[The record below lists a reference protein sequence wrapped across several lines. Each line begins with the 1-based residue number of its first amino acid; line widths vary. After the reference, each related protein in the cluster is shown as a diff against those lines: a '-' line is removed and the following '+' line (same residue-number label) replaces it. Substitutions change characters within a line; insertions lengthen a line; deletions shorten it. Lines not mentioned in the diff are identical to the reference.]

1 MASFYTA
8 RDVSESRR
16 ERETFRYD
24 PSLIAQA
31 YHNDVNNIVPPS
43 ELRSSPDAALTAF
56 AELGVLRLNGTRA
69 LISLFDS
76 KYQYIVA
83 EATPSLALTPNVKLD
98 ASDVEQLFLS
108 GTAVPRS
115 AGICEIALAVPL
127 SPVTEDV
134 PNESELPVTVIP
146 DMATDPRAA
155 QRPFCRHAPQNRFYA
170 GVPIRTHRGI
180 NIGVFCVFGDT
191 PRESLDAVSMRVLRD
206 LSQITMEYLDTKS
219 NRENHRRSDRM
230 VRGVGSFVEGK
241 TTMSGWRMNPN
252 VDSFKDNPSLE
263 GGLNQ
268 NQQQIQKEEEELAQE
283 KAAEGDIPS
292 PPVRPQVSPLPRK
305 RSSPS
310 QAAAAKETIAPSV
323 SEISVKTVTSGA
335 SGENI
340 QQVQIQHVFSKAAN
354 VIREAIEVESVLF
367 LDATIGSFG
376 GLAAAARSSS
386 GHRSSG
392 STKSNS
398 SSSDERGSPRSTA
411 SSDAGAEDTQCRV
424 LGFSTSSSSSIDGK
438 LPSQSH
444 ASISEKF
451 LIKLLRRYPEGNIFN
466 FDENGSIQS
475 SDFSGDDTKTTP
487 TPVQELSEAVVS
499 SAHARESSHAHD
511 KTHKSRR
518 RGRNPFSRKNEGNM
532 LTSIFSGARSIAVVP
547 LWDVQKQRWF
557 AGGFAC
563 TKTATRVLTIEGELS
578 YLRAFGAVVM
588 SEVDRI
594 NTRLVDKAKTD
605 LLSSLSHE
613 LRSPLHGII
622 LGTELLRDTP
632 LDAFQGETLVSVEN
646 CGRTLLETIDHLLD
660 WSKINNFI
668 GSQSKRRRSS
678 VGDRGLRV
686 RDEKANIEAGM
697 MSISSNVEIDVLAEE
712 VVDSVCAGFSYQR
725 MSVAQLVNS
734 RAADNIEPNAMARL
748 DSMQAM
754 EDMASSG
761 GKHGDVHLVLGD
773 VSVNFDISPATSWTF
788 HTQPGAIRRIIM
800 NLLGNSLKYTSSGF
814 VNINVHQSTVKG
826 NNNAK
831 GAHVEIVIT
840 DSGKG
845 ISEDYLQNH
854 LFTPFAQEDNL
865 SAGTGL
871 GLSLVHQIVVNLG
884 GSIHVW
890 SKLNLGTRVTVRLP
904 LHGAI
909 QSAATSGPLKSA
921 GFNEFQAQVA
931 ELRGLRVR
939 LLGFPTDYGVENLEG
954 ISGTIASQSALLEH
968 LCREWLH
975 MHPIEEQSAE
985 PLYPDLILSTDRHL
999 DQLLYDRRH
1008 GTINTPIV
1016 VICRN
1021 ALAARQLSLS
1031 PRFTTKNVVFE
1042 FISQPIGPRK
1052 LAKVLLL
1059 SFRRWTK
1066 LQAGVIPTPT
1076 AMSLATDQPTPAE
1089 AGDHGLTGLGLAKMA
1104 RSPGASSTEAF
1115 PDVNTPNDVF
1125 SPDSQISEPQFPP
1138 IEKQLHQ
1145 TPPSATEIGNPI
1157 DGIALPDRSKDVSP
1171 STPNLA
1177 PSAAPAP
1184 HPGAATLTTPKPDKP
1199 RLIIVDDNPLNLKI
1213 LASYLKKLGHVFDSA
1228 TDGKQAVELFQKN
1241 AGGVSCILMDI
1252 SMPVMDGFEATRRI
1266 RAHEKAHGL
1275 SRCNIFALTGLASAG
1290 AQQEAFASGID
1301 LFLTKPVRL
1310 KELSKILETRGIS

>member
-31 YHNDVNNIVPPS
+31 VYNDVNNIIPPS

-83 EATPSLALTPNVKLD
+83 EATPSLTLTPNVKLD
-98 ASDVEQLFLS
+98 ASDEEQLFLS

-134 PNESELPVTVIP
+134 PNEGELPVTVIP

-180 NIGVFCVFGDT
+180 NIGVFCVFGDA
-191 PRESLDAVSMRVLRD
+191 PRESFDDVSARVLRD
-206 LSQITMEYLDTKS
+206 LSQIIMDYLDTKS
-219 NRENHRRSDRM
+219 NKDNHRRSDRM

-252 VDSFKDNPSLE
+252 AESFKDNPSLE
-263 GGLNQ
+263 GGLNR
-268 NQQQIQKEEEELAQE
+268 NQQQIQKQEEEIAQE
-283 KAAEGDIPS
+283 EAARADAPS
-292 PPVRPQVSPLPRK
+292 PPVRPQASPLPR
-305 RSSPS
+305 RQSSPS
-310 QAAAAKETIAPSV
+310 QTATAKETIAPSV
-323 SEISVKTVTSGA
+323 SEISVKTITSGA

-340 QQVQIQHVFSKAAN
+340 HHVQIQHVFSKAAN

-376 GLAAAARSSS
+376 GLAAAAPSSS

-398 SSSDERGSPRSTA
+398 SSSDERGSPRSAT
-411 SSDAGAEDTQCRV
+411 SSDVGPEDTQCRV
-424 LGFSTSSSSSIDGK
+424 LGFSTSSSSSIDGR
-438 LPSQSH
+438 LPSSSH
-444 ASISEKF
+444 ASISERF
-451 LIKLLRRYPEGNIFN
+451 LIKLLRRYPEGKIFN

-499 SAHARESSHAHD
+499 SAHARE
-511 KTHKSRR
+511 R
-518 RGRNPFSRKNEGNM
+518 
-532 LTSIFSGARSIAVVP
+532 ARSIAVIP

-668 GSQSKRRRSS
+668 GSHSKRRRSS
-678 VGDRGLRV
+678 IGDRGLRG

-734 RAADNIEPNAMARL
+734 RAADNTEPNAMARL

-754 EDMASSG
+754 EDMASG
-761 GKHGDVHLVLGD
+761 GGRHGDVQLVLGD
-773 VSVNFDISPATSWTF
+773 VSVNFGISPATSWTF

-800 NLLGNSLKYTSSGF
+800 NLLGNALKYTSSGF
-814 VNINVHQSTVKG
+814 VNISVHQSTVKG
-826 NNNAK
+826 DNAAK

-884 GSIHVW
+884 GGIHVW
-890 SKLNLGTRVTVRLP
+890 S
-904 LHGAI
+904 
-909 QSAATSGPLKSA
+909 
-921 GFNEFQAQVA
+921 
-931 ELRGLRVR
+931 
-939 LLGFPTDYGVENLEG
+939 
-954 ISGTIASQSALLEH
+954 
-968 LCREWLH
+968 
-975 MHPIEEQSAE
+975 
-985 PLYPDLILSTDRHL
+985 
-999 DQLLYDRRH
+999 
-1008 GTINTPIV
+1008 
-1016 VICRN
+1016 
-1021 ALAARQLSLS
+1021 
-1031 PRFTTKNVVFE
+1031 
-1042 FISQPIGPRK
+1042 
-1052 LAKVLLL
+1052 KVLLL

-1089 AGDHGLTGLGLAKMA
+1089 AGDNGLTGLGLVKMA

-1115 PDVNTPNDVF
+1115 ADVNTPNDVF

-1138 IEKQLHQ
+1138 IEEQLEKD
-1145 TPPSATEIGNPI
+1145 PFSPTEIGTPI

-1177 PSAAPAP
+1177 PASAAP
-1184 HPGAATLTTPKPDKP
+1184 HPGAATPTTPKPDKP
-1199 RLIIVDDNPLNLKI
+1199 RFIIVDDNPLNLKI
-1213 LASYLKKLGHVFDSA
+1213 LASYVKKLGHVFDSA
-1228 TDGKQAVELFQKN
+1228 TDGRQAVECFQKN

-1266 RAHEKAHGL
+1266 RAHEKAQGL

>member
-1 MASFYTA
+1 MASFQAA
-8 RDVSESRR
+8 RNVSESRR

-31 YHNDVNNIVPPS
+31 VHNDVNNIIPPS

-56 AELGVLRLNGTRA
+56 AELGVLRLNATRA

-83 EATPSLALTPNVKLD
+83 EATPALALTPNATQD
-98 ASDVEQLFLS
+98 ASVEEQLFLC

-115 AGICEIALAVPL
+115 AGICEIALAVPP
-127 SPVTEDV
+127 SPGTEDV
-134 PNESELPVTVIP
+134 PKEGELPVTVIS
-146 DMATDPRAA
+146 DMAADPRAA

-170 GVPIRTHRGI
+170 GVPIRTQRGI
-180 NIGVFCVFGDT
+180 NIGVFCVFDNT
-191 PRESLDAVSMRVLRD
+191 PRESLDDVSARVLRD
-206 LSQITMEYLDTKS
+206 LSHIVMDYLDTKS
-219 NRENHRRSDRM
+219 NKDNLRRSDRM

-241 TTMSGWRMNPN
+241 TTMSGWRMNPTA
-252 VDSFKDNPSLE
+252 DSFKDNPSLE
-263 GGLNQ
+263 GVLNQ
-268 NQQQIQKEEEELAQE
+268 NQQQLQQKEEEELALE
-283 KAAEGDIPS
+283 EAAGADAAS
-292 PPVRPQVSPLPRK
+292 PPIRPQASPLPR
-305 RSSPS
+305 RQSSPVQS
-310 QAAAAKETIAPSV
+310 AIPNEPIAAPSV
-323 SEISVKTVTSGA
+323 SEMSVKTVTSGA

-340 QQVQIQHVFSKAAN
+340 HRVHIQHVFSKAAN

-367 LDATIGSFG
+367 LDASIGSFG
-376 GLAAAARSSS
+376 GLAAASARR
-386 GHRSSG
+386 RSTESNK
-392 STKSNS
+392 STS
-398 SSSDERGSPRSTA
+398 SSSDEKGSPRSIA
-411 SSDAGAEDTQCRV
+411 GSDVGSEDTQCRV
-424 LGFSTSSSSSIDGK
+424 LGFSTSSASSIDGR

-444 ASISEKF
+444 ASMSERF
-451 LIKLLRRYPEGNIFN
+451 LNKLLRRYPEGKIFN
-466 FDENGSIQS
+466 FDETGSIQS
-475 SDFSGDDTKTTP
+475 SDFSGDDVKMIP
-487 TPVQELSEAVVS
+487 TPAKEMSEAVLVP
-499 SAHARESSHAHD
+499 AHGEENTQ
-511 KTHKSRR
+511 KPRR
-518 RGRNPFSRKNEGNM
+518 RVRNPFSRKNEGNM
-532 LTSIFSGARSIAVVP
+532 LSSIFSGARSIAVVP
-547 LWDVQKQRWF
+547 LWDVHKQRWF

-578 YLRAFGAVVM
+578 YLRAFSAVVM

-594 NTRLVDKAKTD
+594 NTRLVNKAKTD

-678 VGDRGLRV
+678 IGDRGLRG

-725 MSVAQLVNS
+725 MSVAQLANS
-734 RAADNIEPNAMARL
+734 RAADNIEPNAMSRL

-761 GKHGDVHLVLGD
+761 GRHGNVQLVLGD
-773 VSVNFDISPATSWTF
+773 VSVNFDISPAVSWTF

-800 NLLGNSLKYTSSGF
+800 NLLGNSLKYTSTGF
-814 VNINVHQSTVKG
+814 VNVNVLQSSVKG
-826 NNNAK
+826 NKAAK
-831 GAHVEIVIT
+831 GSHVEIIIT

-854 LFTPFAQEDNL
+854 LFTPFAQEDSL

-884 GSIHVW
+884 GSIDVW
-890 SKLNLGTRVTVRLP
+890 SKVNRGTRVTVRLP

-909 QSAATSGPLKSA
+909 SSGATSSPFKFA
-921 GFNEFQAQVA
+921 GFNEFQAHVA

-939 LLGFPTDYGVENLEG
+939 FLGFPTDYGIGTLEG
-954 ISGTIASQSALLEH
+954 LPGTVASESDLLKH
-968 LCREWLH
+968 LCSEWLR
-975 MHPIEEQSAE
+975 MYPIDEKSAE
-985 PLYPDLILSTDRHL
+985 LLLPDLMLSTDRHL

-1008 GTINTPIV
+1008 GTINIPIV

-1031 PRFTTKNVVFE
+1031 PRFTNKNGVFE

-1066 LQAGVIPTPT
+1066 VQAGAIPTPT
-1076 AMSLATDQPTPAE
+1076 AMSLVTDQPTPDV
-1089 AGDHGLTGLGLAKMA
+1089 GDQGPTGFGLGKFA

-1115 PDVNTPNDVF
+1115 VDAGTPNDVF

-1138 IEKQLHQ
+1138 IEEQLAQ
-1145 TPPSATEIGNPI
+1145 EPPSATEVGNPI
-1157 DGIALPDRSKDVSP
+1157 DAIALPDRSKDVRP
-1171 STPNLA
+1171 STPH
-1177 PSAAPAP
+1177 PAPAATA
-1184 HPGAATLTTPKPDKP
+1184 AATPGSGGSATPTTSKPGKP
-1199 RLIIVDDNPLNLKI
+1199 RFIIVDDNPLNLRI
-1213 LASYLKKLGHVFDSA
+1213 LASYVKKLGHKFDSA
-1228 TDGKQAVELFQKN
+1228 TDGRQAVESFRKN
-1241 AGGVSCILMDI
+1241 AGGVICILMDI

-1266 RAHEKAHGL
+1266 RAHEKAEGL
-1275 SRCNIFALTGLASAG
+1275 PRCNVFALTGLASAG

>member
-8 RDVSESRR
+8 REVSESRR

-31 YHNDVNNIVPPS
+31 VHNDVNNIIPPS

-83 EATPSLALTPNVKLD
+83 EATPSLALTPNAKLD
-98 ASDVEQLFLS
+98 ASDEEQLFLS

-127 SPVTEDV
+127 SPVAEDV
-134 PNESELPVTVIP
+134 PKERELPVTVIP
-146 DMATDPRAA
+146 DMAADPRAA

-191 PRESLDAVSMRVLRD
+191 PRESLDDVSLRVLRD
-206 LSQITMEYLDTKS
+206 LSQITMDYLDTKR
-219 NRENHRRSDRM
+219 NKDNHRRSDRM
-230 VRGVGSFVEGK
+230 VRGMGSFVEGK
-241 TTMSGWRMNPN
+241 TTMSSWRLNPN
-252 VDSFKDNPSLE
+252 ADSFVDNPSLE
-263 GGLNQ
+263 GGLNR

-283 KAAEGDIPS
+283 ETTGFDAPS
-292 PPVRPQVSPLPRK
+292 PPMRPQVSPLPRK

-310 QAAAAKETIAPSV
+310 QPATAKETIAPSV

-340 QQVQIQHVFSKAAN
+340 HHVQIQHVFSKAAN

-376 GLAAAARSSS
+376 GLAVTAPSSS
-386 GHRSSG
+386 GHRSLG

-398 SSSDERGSPRSTA
+398 SSSDEKGSPRRAT
-411 SSDAGAEDTQCRV
+411 SSDVGLEDTQCRV
-424 LGFSTSSSSSIDGK
+424 LGFSTSSSSSIDGR

-444 ASISEKF
+444 ASISERF
-451 LIKLLRRYPEGNIFN
+451 LVKLLRRYPEGKIFN

-487 TPVQELSEAVVS
+487 TPGHELNETVVS
-499 SAHARESSHAHD
+499 SAHARESA
-511 KTHKSRR
+511 HKSRR
-518 RGRNPFSRKNEGNM
+518 KVRNPFSRKNEGNM

-547 LWDVQKQRWF
+547 LWDVKKQRWF

-563 TKTATRVLTIEGELS
+563 TKTAMRVLTIEGELS

-632 LDAFQGETLVSVEN
+632 LDAFQSETLVSVEN

-678 VGDRGLRV
+678 VGDRGLRG
-686 RDEKANIEAGM
+686 RNEKATIEAGM

-734 RAADNIEPNAMARL
+734 CAADNIEPNAMARL

-754 EDMASSG
+754 EDMASG
-761 GKHGDVHLVLGD
+761 GGRHGDVHLVLGD
-773 VSVNFDISPATSWTF
+773 VSVTFDISPAVSWTF
-788 HTQPGAIRRIIM
+788 HTQPGAVRRIIM
-800 NLLGNSLKYTSSGF
+800 NLLGNSLKSTSSGF
-814 VNINVHQSTVKG
+814 VNISVEQSA
-826 NNNAK
+826 AK
-831 GAHVEIVIT
+831 GDNAAKGGHVEIAVT

-871 GLSLVHQIVVNLG
+871 GLSLVHQIVLNLG
-884 GSIHVW
+884 GSIHLW
-890 SKLNLGTRVTVRLP
+890 SKVNRGTRVIVRLP

-909 QSAATSGPLKSA
+909 QSAPTSGPLKSA

-939 LLGFPTDYGVENLEG
+939 LLGFPTDYGTEILEG
-954 ISGTIASQSALLEH
+954 LSGTIASESALLEH
-968 LCREWLH
+968 LCREWLN

-985 PLYPDLILSTDRHL
+985 SVLPDIILSTDRHL

-1021 ALAARQLSLS
+1021 ALAARQWALS
-1031 PRFTTKNVVFE
+1031 PRFSSKNFVFE

-1052 LAKVLLL
+1052 LAKILLL

-1066 LQAGVIPTPT
+1066 LQAGAIPTPT

-1089 AGDHGLTGLGLAKMA
+1089 ASDHGLTGLGLVTMA

-1115 PDVNTPNDVF
+1115 ADVNTPHDVL

-1138 IEKQLHQ
+1138 IEAQLHQ
-1145 TPPSATEIGNPI
+1145 TPPLSATEIGNPI

-1171 STPNLA
+1171 LMPSPATP
-1177 PSAAPAP
+1177 AAAAAAAP
-1184 HPGAATLTTPKPDKP
+1184 HPGAATPTTPKPGKP
-1199 RLIIVDDNPLNLKI
+1199 RFIIVDDNPLNLKI
-1213 LASYLKKLGHVFDSA
+1213 LASYVKKLGHIFDSA
-1228 TDGKQAVELFQKN
+1228 TDGRQAVECFQKN

-1266 RAHEKAHGL
+1266 RAHEKAQGL
-1275 SRCNIFALTGLASAG
+1275 PRCNIFALTGLASAG

-1310 KELSKILETRGIS
+1310 KELSKILETRGTS

>member
-1 MASFYTA
+1 MSSFYTA

-24 PSLIAQA
+24 PSLIARA
-31 YHNDVNNIVPPS
+31 VHNDVNNIVPPS

-69 LISLFDS
+69 LVSLFDS

-98 ASDVEQLFLS
+98 ASDEEQLFLS

-252 VDSFKDNPSLE
+252 ADSFKDNPSLE

-268 NQQQIQKEEEELAQE
+268 NQQQIQKEEEELAQKE
-283 KAAEGDIPS
+283 AAEGDIPS

-310 QAAAAKETIAPSV
+310 QPAAAKETIAPSV

-424 LGFSTSSSSSIDGK
+424 LGFSTSSSSSIDGR

-451 LIKLLRRYPEGNIFN
+451 LIKLLRRYPEGKIFN

-475 SDFSGDDTKTTP
+475 SDFSGDDTKAAP
-487 TPVQELSEAVVS
+487 TPVQELSEAVDS
-499 SAHARESSHAHD
+499 SAHARESTHAHD

-678 VGDRGLRV
+678 VGDRGLRG

-754 EDMASSG
+754 EDMASG
-761 GKHGDVHLVLGD
+761 GGRHGDVQLVLGD
-773 VSVNFDISPATSWTF
+773 VSVNFGISPATSWTF

-800 NLLGNSLKYTSSGF
+800 NLLGNALKYTSSGF
-814 VNINVHQSTVKG
+814 VNISVHQSTVKG
-826 NNNAK
+826 DNAAK

-890 SKLNLGTRVTVRLP
+890 SKVNRGTRVTVRLP

-939 LLGFPTDYGVENLEG
+939 LLG
-954 ISGTIASQSALLEH
+954 
-968 LCREWLH
+968 
-975 MHPIEEQSAE
+975 
-985 PLYPDLILSTDRHL
+985 
-999 DQLLYDRRH
+999 
-1008 GTINTPIV
+1008 
-1016 VICRN
+1016 
-1021 ALAARQLSLS
+1021 
-1031 PRFTTKNVVFE
+1031 
-1042 FISQPIGPRK
+1042 IGPRK

-1089 AGDHGLTGLGLAKMA
+1089 AGDNGMTGLGLFKMA
-1104 RSPGASSTEAF
+1104 RSPGASSTEVFA
-1115 PDVNTPNDVF
+1115 DLGTPNDVF

-1138 IEKQLHQ
+1138 IEEQLEKD
-1145 TPPSATEIGNPI
+1145 PFSATEIETPI

-1177 PSAAPAP
+1177 PATTVP
-1184 HPGAATLTTPKPDKP
+1184 HPGAATPTTPKPDKP
-1199 RLIIVDDNPLNLKI
+1199 RFIIVDDNPLNLKI
-1213 LASYLKKLGHVFDSA
+1213 LASYVKKLGHVFDSA
-1228 TDGKQAVELFQKN
+1228 TDGRQAVECFQKN

-1266 RAHEKAHGL
+1266 RAHEKAQGL

>member
-1 MASFYTA
+1 MASFYIA
-8 RDVSESRR
+8 RDVSENRR

-31 YHNDVNNIVPPS
+31 VYNDVNNIVPPS

-83 EATPSLALTPNVKLD
+83 EATPSLALTPNVKPD
-98 ASDVEQLFLS
+98 ASDREQLFLS

-115 AGICEIALAVPL
+115 AGICETALAVPL

-134 PNESELPVTVIP
+134 PSEEELPVTVIP
-146 DMATDPRAA
+146 DLATDPRAA
-155 QRPFCRHAPQNRFYA
+155 LRPFCRHAPQNRFYA

-191 PRESLDAVSMRVLRD
+191 PRESLDSVSMRILRD
-206 LSQITMEYLDTKS
+206 LSQVIMEYLETKS
-219 NRENHRRSDRM
+219 NKDNHRRSERM

-241 TTMSGWRMNPN
+241 TTMSGWQMAPN
-252 VDSFKDNPSLE
+252 AASFKDNPSLE
-263 GGLNQ
+263 GVLNQ
-268 NQQQIQKEEEELAQE
+268 NQQHIQREEEEFPQE
-283 KAAEGDIPS
+283 EDVGVDAPS
-292 PPVRPQVSPLPRK
+292 TPVRPQVSPLPTEQY
-305 RSSPS
+305 SPS
-310 QAAAAKETIAPSV
+310 QPATIKDTITPSV
-323 SEISVKTVTSGA
+323 SEVSVKTVTSGA
-335 SGENI
+335 SCENI
-340 QQVQIQHVFSKAAN
+340 HQAQIKHVFSKAAN

-376 GLAAAARSSS
+376 GLAAVTSPG

-392 STKSNS
+392 SAKSAS
-398 SSSDERGSPRSTA
+398 SSNDERGSPRRA
-411 SSDAGAEDTQCRV
+411 VSSDIGPEDGQCRV

-438 LPSQSH
+438 LPPQSH
-444 ASISEKF
+444 ASVSEKF
-451 LIKLLRRYPEGNIFN
+451 LSKLLRRYPEGKIFN
-466 FDENGSIQS
+466 FAENGSIQS
-475 SDFSGDDTKTTP
+475 SDFSGDDTNATP
-487 TPVQELSEAVVS
+487 TPVEELSEAVVS
-499 SAHARESSHAHD
+499 SAHARES
-511 KTHKSRR
+511 TPESRR
-518 RGRNPFSRKNEGNM
+518 RTRNPFSRKNEGNI
-532 LTSIFSGARSIAVVP
+532 LTSIFSGARSIAVIP

-557 AGGFAC
+557 AGGFAY
-563 TKTATRVLTIEGELS
+563 TKTATRALTIEGELS
-578 YLRAFGAVVM
+578 YLRAFGAVIM

-594 NTRLVDKAKTD
+594 NTRQVDQAKTD

-646 CGRTLLETIDHLLD
+646 CSRTLLETIDHLLD

-668 GSQSKRRRSS
+668 GSQSKGRRSS
-678 VGDRGLRV
+678 IGDRGLRS
-686 RDEKANIEAGM
+686 RDKKANIEAGM
-697 MSISSNVEIDVLAEE
+697 MSISSNVDIDVLAEE

-725 MSVAQLVNS
+725 MSVAQLVNN
-734 RAADNIEPNAMARL
+734 RDADDLRPDVISRL

-754 EDMASSG
+754 EDMASSSG
-761 GKHGDVHLVLGD
+761 RHGDLHLVLGD
-773 VSVNFDISPATSWTF
+773 VSVNFDINPAVSWTF

-800 NLLGNSLKYTSSGF
+800 NLLGNSLKYTSAGF
-814 VNINVHQSTVKG
+814 VNVNLLQNPVKG
-826 NNNAK
+826 HSDAK
-831 GAHVEIVIT
+831 GSNVEIVIT

-845 ISEDYLQNH
+845 ISEDYLQNR
-854 LFTPFAQEDNL
+854 LFTPFAKEDNL

-890 SKLNLGTRVTVRLP
+890 SKVNRGTRVTVRLP

-909 QSAATSGPLKSA
+909 PSAPTSTSLTSA
-921 GFNEFQAQVA
+921 GFDEFQAEVA

-939 LLGFPTDYGVENLEG
+939 LLGFPTDYGIEPLEAL
-954 ISGTIASQSALLEH
+954 SGTIPSESALLKH
-968 LCREWLH
+968 LCREWLR

-985 PLYPDLILSTDRHL
+985 PLLPDLTLSTDRHL

-1021 ALAARQLSLS
+1021 ALAARQLALS
-1031 PRFTTKNVVFE
+1031 PKFTSRNVVFE

-1059 SFRRWTK
+1059 SFRRWMK
-1066 LQAGVIPTPT
+1066 LQAGVIPTPS
-1076 AMSLATDQPTPAE
+1076 AMSVAADQPTPAE
-1089 AGDHGLTGLGLAKMA
+1089 SCDNGLTGLGLVQMV
-1104 RSPGASSTEAF
+1104 RSSGASSTEAVA
-1115 PDVNTPNDVF
+1115 DVSTPNDVF
-1125 SPDSQISEPQFPP
+1125 SPGSQISEPQFPP
-1138 IEKQLHQ
+1138 IEEQLHQ
-1145 TPPSATEIGNPI
+1145 TPPPAMEIGNPI
-1157 DGIALPDRSKDVSP
+1157 DAIALPDRSKDVSP
-1171 STPNLA
+1171 STPSQA
-1177 PSAAPAP
+1177 MASAAP
-1184 HPGAATLTTPKPDKP
+1184 HPGAATSTTPKPDKP
-1199 RLIIVDDNPLNLKI
+1199 RFILVDDNPLNLKI
-1213 LASYLKKLGHVFDSA
+1213 LASYMKKLGHLFESA
-1228 TDGKQAVELFQKN
+1228 TDGSQAVECFQKN
-1241 AGGVSCILMDI
+1241 AGGISCILMDI

-1266 RAHEKAHGL
+1266 RAHEMAHGL

>member
-1 MASFYTA
+1 MTSFYTA

-31 YHNDVNNIVPPS
+31 VYNDVNNIIPPS

-83 EATPSLALTPNVKLD
+83 EATPSLTLTPNVKLD
-98 ASDVEQLFLS
+98 ASDEEQLFLS

-134 PNESELPVTVIP
+134 PNEGELPVTVIP

-180 NIGVFCVFGDT
+180 NIGVFCVFGDA
-191 PRESLDAVSMRVLRD
+191 PRESFDDVSARVLRN
-206 LSQITMEYLDTKS
+206 LSQIIMDYLDTKS
-219 NRENHRRSDRM
+219 NKDNHRRSDRM

-241 TTMSGWRMNPN
+241 TTISGWRMNPN
-252 VDSFKDNPSLE
+252 AESFEDNPSLE
-263 GGLNQ
+263 GGLNR
-268 NQQQIQKEEEELAQE
+268 NQQQIQKQEEEIAQE
-283 KAAEGDIPS
+283 EAARADAPS
-292 PPVRPQVSPLPRK
+292 PPVRPQASPLPR
-305 RSSPS
+305 RQSSPS
-310 QAAAAKETIAPSV
+310 QTTTAKETIAPSV
-323 SEISVKTVTSGA
+323 SEISVKTITSGA

-340 QQVQIQHVFSKAAN
+340 HHVQIQHVFSKAAN

-376 GLAAAARSSS
+376 GLAAAAPSSS

-398 SSSDERGSPRSTA
+398 SSSDERGSPRSAT
-411 SSDAGAEDTQCRV
+411 SSDVGPEDTQCRV
-424 LGFSTSSSSSIDGK
+424 LGFSTSSSSSIDGR
-438 LPSQSH
+438 LPSSSH
-444 ASISEKF
+444 ASISERF
-451 LIKLLRRYPEGNIFN
+451 LIKLLRRYPEGKIFN

-499 SAHARESSHAHD
+499 SAHARESTHAHE

-532 LTSIFSGARSIAVVP
+532 LTSIFSGARSIAVIP

-668 GSQSKRRRSS
+668 GSHSKRRRSS
-678 VGDRGLRV
+678 IGDRGLRG

-725 MSVAQLVNS
+725 ISVAQLVNS
-734 RAADNIEPNAMARL
+734 RAADNIEPNAMVRL

-754 EDMASSG
+754 EDMASG
-761 GKHGDVHLVLGD
+761 GGRHGDVHLVLGD
-773 VSVNFDISPATSWTF
+773 VSVNFDISPAVSWTF

-800 NLLGNSLKYTSSGF
+800 NLLGNSLKYTSRGF
-814 VNINVHQSTVKG
+814 VNINVQQSVVKG
-826 NNNAK
+826 DNAAK
-831 GAHVEIVIT
+831 GAHVELVIT

-890 SKLNLGTRVTVRLP
+890 SKVNRGTRVTVRLP

-939 LLGFPTDYGVENLEG
+939 LLGFPTDYGIENLEG
-954 ISGTIASQSALLEH
+954 LSGAIGSESSLLEH
-968 LCREWLH
+968 LCREWLQ
-975 MHPIEEQSAE
+975 MHPIDEQSAE
-985 PLYPDLILSTDRHL
+985 PLLPDLILSTDRHL

-1008 GTINTPIV
+1008 GAINTPIV

-1021 ALAARQLSLS
+1021 ALAARQLALS
-1031 PRFTTKNVVFE
+1031 SRFTSKNVVFE

-1066 LQAGVIPTPT
+1066 LQAAVIPTPT

-1089 AGDHGLTGLGLAKMA
+1089 AGDNGLAGLGLFKMA
-1104 RSPGASSTEAF
+1104 RSPGASSTEVFA
-1115 PDVNTPNDVF
+1115 DVGTPNDVF

-1138 IEKQLHQ
+1138 IEEQLEKD
-1145 TPPSATEIGNPI
+1145 PFSATEVGTPTE
-1157 DGIALPDRSKDVSP
+1157 GITLPDRSKDVSP

-1177 PSAAPAP
+1177 PASTGP
-1184 HPGAATLTTPKPDKP
+1184 HPGAATPTTPKPDKP
-1199 RLIIVDDNPLNLKI
+1199 RFIIVDDNPLNLKI
-1213 LASYLKKLGHVFDSA
+1213 LASYVKKLGHVFDSA
-1228 TDGKQAVELFQKN
+1228 TDGRQAVECFQKN
-1241 AGGVSCILMDI
+1241 AGGISCILMDI

-1266 RAHEKAHGL
+1266 RAHEKAQGL

>member
-31 YHNDVNNIVPPS
+31 VHNDVNNIVPPS
-43 ELRSSPDAALTAF
+43 ELRSSPDATLTAF

-83 EATPSLALTPNVKLD
+83 EATPSLALTPNAKLE
-98 ASDVEQLFLS
+98 ASNKEQLFLS

-134 PNESELPVTVIP
+134 PNEAELPLTVIP

-180 NIGVFCVFGDT
+180 NIGVFCVFDDT
-191 PRESLDAVSMRVLRD
+191 PRESFDDVSARVLRD
-206 LSQITMEYLDTKS
+206 LSVIIMDYLDTKS
-219 NRENHRRSDRM
+219 NKDNHRRSDRM

-252 VDSFKDNPSLE
+252 ADSFKDNPSLE
-263 GGLNQ
+263 GGLNR
-268 NQQQIQKEEEELAQE
+268 NQQQIQKREEEQEEELAQE
-283 KAAEGDIPS
+283 EAARADATS
-292 PPVRPQVSPLPRK
+292 PPVRPPVSPLPRK

-310 QAAAAKETIAPSV
+310 EMATARETTAPSV
-323 SEISVKTVTSGA
+323 SEISVKTVLSGA
-335 SGENI
+335 SSENI
-340 QQVQIQHVFSKAAN
+340 HHVQIQHVFSKAAN

-376 GLAAAARSSS
+376 GLASSVSSS
-386 GHRSSG
+386 GHRSPG

-398 SSSDERGSPRSTA
+398 SSSDERSSPRSAT
-411 SSDAGAEDTQCRV
+411 SSDVGSEDTQCRV

-438 LPSQSH
+438 VPSQTQ
-444 ASISEKF
+444 ASISERF
-451 LIKLLRRYPEGNIFN
+451 LIKLLRRYPEGKIFN

-475 SDFSGDDTKTTP
+475 SDFSGDDTKMTP
-487 TPVQELSEAVVS
+487 TPVHELSEAVVS
-499 SAHARESSHAHD
+499 SAHAREG
-511 KTHKSRR
+511 THKSRR
-518 RGRNPFSRKNEGNM
+518 RNRNPFSRKNEGNM
-532 LTSIFSGARSIAVVP
+532 LISIFSGARSIAVIP
-547 LWDVQKQRWF
+547 LWDAQKQRWF

-578 YLRAFGAVVM
+578 YLRAFGAVIM

-594 NTRLVDKAKTD
+594 NTRLVNKAKTD

-622 LGTELLRDTP
+622 LGTELLHDTS

-668 GSQSKRRRSS
+668 GSHSKRRRSS
-678 VGDRGLRV
+678 IGDRGLRG
-686 RDEKANIEAGM
+686 RDDKASIEAGM

-761 GKHGDVHLVLGD
+761 GRHGDVHLVLGD
-773 VSVNFDISPATSWTF
+773 VSVNFDINPAVSWTF

-800 NLLGNSLKYTSSGF
+800 NLLGNSLKYTSAGF
-814 VNINVHQSTVKG
+814 VNVNLLQNPVKG
-826 NNNAK
+826 DKSTK
-831 GAHVEIVIT
+831 GSNVEIVIT

-854 LFTPFAQEDNL
+854 LFTPFAQEDSL

-890 SKLNLGTRVTVRLP
+890 SKLNRGTRVTVRLP
-904 LHGAI
+904 LPGAI
-909 QSAATSGPLKSA
+909 PSAAMSGPPRSA
-921 GFNEFQAQVA
+921 GFNEFQAEVA

-939 LLGFPTDYGVENLEG
+939 LLGFPTNYGIEPLEALT
-954 ISGTIASQSALLEH
+954 GTIPSESALLQH
-968 LCREWLH
+968 LCKEWLH

-985 PLYPDLILSTDRHL
+985 PLLPDLILSNDRHL
-999 DQLLYDRRH
+999 DRLLYDRRH
-1008 GTINTPIV
+1008 GTITTPIV

-1021 ALAARQLSLS
+1021 ALAARQLALS
-1031 PRFTTKNVVFE
+1031 PRFTSKNVVFE

-1089 AGDHGLTGLGLAKMA
+1089 AGDHGLTGLGLVKMA

-1115 PDVNTPNDVF
+1115 ADVNTPNDVF
-1125 SPDSQISEPQFPP
+1125 SPNSQISEPQFPP
-1138 IEKQLHQ
+1138 IEEQLHLHQ
-1145 TPPSATEIGNPI
+1145 TPPSVTEIGNPI
-1157 DGIALPDRSKDVSP
+1157 DGIALPDRSKNVSP

-1177 PSAAPAP
+1177 PAAAGAP
-1184 HPGAATLTTPKPDKP
+1184 HPGAATPTTPKPDKP

-1228 TDGKQAVELFQKN
+1228 TDGRQAVELFQKN

-1266 RAHEKAHGL
+1266 RAHEKAQGL